1 VNFLTYWYLITYGT
15 SVAWLTLIEAKNFKY
30 YIFTYLITHL
40 LNIVSINPAL
50 LEKNLKKNMKQQ
62 REARATAHSCCIPFN
77 S

>member
-1 VNFLTYWYLITYGT
+1 LITYGT

-50 LEKNLKKNMKQQ
+50 LEKNFK
-62 REARATAHSCCIPFN
+62 ET
-77 S
+77 